1 MPIDPMSRGQMIVQ
15 IDGGDA
21 ASKPVSIASFAFDA
35 DGAMT
40 VTLSDG
46 TVLPPVPCASM
57 LAAALGGKY
66 LVVADDAG
74 NLFAN
79 GKQISPGGAA

>member
-1 MPIDPMSRGQMIVQ
+1 MPIDPISRGQMIVQ
-15 IDGGDA
+15 IDGA
-21 ASKPVSIASFAFDA
+21 AAAAAPVSITAFAFDA

-46 TVLPPVPCASM
+46 TVLPTVPCASM

-79 GKQISPGGAA
+79 GKQISPASAS

>member
-1 MPIDPMSRGQMIVQ
+1 MPVELVSNPQMMVEISP
-15 IDGGDA
+15 GSA
-21 ASKPVSIASFAFDA
+21 ATAPVSIQSFAFDA
-35 DGAMT
+35 DGGMT

-57 LAAALGGKY
+57 LAAALGGKF

-74 NLFAN
+74 NIFAN
-79 GKQISPGGAA
+79 GKQIGSAA